1 MENTEIMN
9 NNEVMENV
17 NDVVYDVI
25 PVPAHNA
32 KDVLAKIGIGAAVI
46 AGCYGIYVGGKK
58 LVHMYRAKKAM
69 EDSFE
74 DSSEDETEES
84 YEQ

>member
-32 KDVLAKIGIGAAVI
+32 KDVLAKISIGAAVI

-58 LVHMYRAKKAM
+58 LVHMYKAKKAM
-69 EDSFE
+69 EDSYE
-74 DSSEDETEES
+74 DSYEATTEES
-84 YEQ
+84 DEQ

>member
-25 PVPAHNA
+25 PAPAHNA

-58 LVHMYRAKKAM
+58 LVHMYKAKKAM
-69 EDSFE
+69 EDS
-74 DSSEDETEES
+74 SEATTEES
-84 YEQ
+84 DEQ

>member
-9 NNEVMENV
+9 NNEVMENA

-46 AGCYGIYVGGKK
+46 YVGGKK
-58 LVHMYRAKKAM
+58 LVHMYKAKKAM
-69 EDSFE
+69 EDS
-74 DSSEDETEES
+74 SEATTEES
-84 YEQ
+84 DEQ

>member
-25 PVPAHNA
+25 PVPARNA
-32 KDVLAKIGIGAAVI
+32 KGVLAKIGIGAAVV
-46 AGCYGIYVGGKK
+46 AGCYG
-58 LVHMYRAKKAM
+58 M
-69 EDSFE
+69 
-74 DSSEDETEES
+74 
-84 YEQ
+84 